1 MENKQMEIAKEQIK
15 KEIEILETALLFRT
29 RHELKVHINEQ
40 KKLANK
46 YFGCDYEIAE
56 LVTTDNNG
64 FNAQNNS
71 HGFGYRPNG
80 NDNYQ
85 NNGFNRAYNGFNQP
99 YQTNYRPQ
107 QQFRPQ
113 PQYQPYQETEHRH
126 WNKDYEV
133 EETGIVHTY
142 AKYTNAERPFDY
154 LEQIKVG
161 DKIKYFDK
169 NEGRILYSV
178 VVNVV
183 KKEKPTGFPLFI
195 YYLKSK
201 ASITVEDFR

>member
-1 MENKQMEIAKEQIK
+1 MENKQMETAKEQIK

-56 LVTTDNNG
+56 LVTIDNATYGNQNNMGYRNNG
-64 FNAQNNS
+64 N
-71 HGFGYRPNG
+71 
-80 NDNYQ
+80 NYQ
-85 NNGFNRAYNGFNQP
+85 NNGFNRAYNGFNKP
-99 YQTNYRPQ
+99 YQANYQPQ

-113 PQYQPYQETEHRH
+113 QQYQPYQKTEHRH

-154 LEQIKVG
+154 LEAIKVG

-169 NEGRILYSV
+169 NEGRILYSM
-178 VVNVV
+178 VVNII
-183 KKEKPTGFPLFI
+183 KKEKATGFPLIIF
-195 YYLKSK
+195 YMKNNT
-201 ASITVEDFR
+201 SITVEDFR

>member
-56 LVTTDNNG
+56 LVTVDNNG
-64 FNAQNNS
+64 FNAQNNG

-80 NDNYQ
+80 NNYQ
-85 NNGFNRAYNGFNQP
+85 NNGFNRAYNGFNKS
-99 YQTNYRPQ
+99 YQTNYQPQ

-113 PQYQPYQETEHRH
+113 PQYQPCQATEHKH
-126 WNKDYEV
+126 WNKDYEI

-142 AKYTNAERPFDY
+142 AKYTTAERPFDY
-154 LEQIKVG
+154 LDAIKVG
-161 DKIKYFDK
+161 DKIKYYDK
-169 NEGRILYSV
+169 NEGRIIYSM
-178 VVNVV
+178 VVNIV
-183 KKEKPTGFPLFI
+183 KKEKTTGFPLIIF
-195 YYLKSK
+195 YMKNNT
-201 ASITVEDFR
+201 SITIEDFR

>member
-1 MENKQMEIAKEQIK
+1 MENKQMETAKEQIK

-56 LVTTDNNG
+56 LVTIDNTPYGNQNNMGYRNNG
-64 FNAQNNS
+64 N
-71 HGFGYRPNG
+71 
-80 NDNYQ
+80 NYQ
-85 NNGFNRAYNGFNQP
+85 NNGFNRAYNGFNKS
-99 YQTNYRPQ
+99 YQVNYQPQ

-113 PQYQPYQETEHRH
+113 PQYQPCQETERRH

-154 LEQIKVG
+154 LDAIKEG

-169 NEGRILYSV
+169 NEGRILYSM
-178 VVNVV
+178 VVNIV
-183 KKEKPTGFPLFI
+183 KKEKATGFPLIIF
-195 YYLKSK
+195 YMKNNT
-201 ASITVEDFR
+201 SITVEDFR